1 VSGAGSSVGEL
12 VTLARRSF
20 QNAGVADAALEARL
34 LVGGL
39 LGLSTTEMI
48 TGEDRIVA
56 DADAFRIRDAITR
69 RLAHE
74 PVFRILGRRPFHG
87 LDLKVTP
94 ATLDPRPD
102 TEILV
107 DRVLIHLERIIAER
121 GSARVLDLGT
131 GTGAIGL
138 ALAKACPQVRAV
150 LTDISGEALSIA
162 EENAYM
168 NHIGDQVT
176 LLRSDWFDQVSG
188 TFDIIVSNPPYIVR
202 EVIGS
207 LDPEVRDFDPMTAL
221 DGGADGL
228 DAYRAIAVGAPDHLN
243 EGGLV
248 ALEIGYDQCDSVSA
262 LFEAHGFRRIEAS
275 RDLAGNDRVLIF
287 AVGAEG

>member
-1 VSGAGSSVGEL
+1 MSGAGSSVGEL

-20 QNAGVADAALEARL
+20 HEAGLADAALEARL

-39 LGLSTTEMI
+39 LGLSITQMI

-56 DADAFRIRDAITR
+56 EGDASRVRDAIAR
-69 RLAHE
+69 RLRHE

-87 LDLKVTP
+87 LDLKVSP

-107 DRVLIHLERIIAER
+107 ERVLVHLERIVAVK
-121 GSARVLDLGT
+121 GSARLLDLGT

-138 ALAKACPQVRAV
+138 ALAKACPQVMAV

-168 NHIGDQVT
+168 NHIGDQIT
-176 LLRSDWFDQVSG
+176 LIRSDWYAKVSG

-202 EVIGS
+202 EVIAS
-207 LDPEVRDFDPMTAL
+207 LDPEVRDFDPVAAL

-228 DAYRAIAVGAPDHLN
+228 DAYRAIAAGAPDHLN

-248 ALEIGYDQCDSVSA
+248 ALEIGYDQRDSVSG
-262 LFEAHGFRRIEAS
+262 LFEAHGFRRIEAG

-287 AVGAEG
+287 AMGTEG

>member
-1 VSGAGSSVGEL
+1 MSGAGSSVGEL
-12 VTLARRSF
+12 VARARHRF
-20 QNAGVADAALEARL
+20 QEAGFPDAAIEARL

-39 LGLSTTEMI
+39 LGLSTTQMI
-48 TGEDRIVA
+48 TGEDRVVEED
-56 DADAFRIRDAITR
+56 DAERVRAAIAR
-69 RLAHE
+69 RLGHE

-87 LDLKVTP
+87 LDLKVSP

-107 DRVLIHLERIIAER
+107 DRVLAHLEPIVAAK

-138 ALAKACPQVRAV
+138 AIAKACRQVIAV
-150 LTDISGEALSIA
+150 LTDISEEALFIA
-162 EENAYM
+162 EENAYI
-168 NHIGDQVT
+168 NDVGDQVT
-176 LLRSDWFDQVSG
+176 LLRSDWYTQVSG

-202 EVIGS
+202 EVIAS
-207 LDPEVRDFDPMTAL
+207 LDPEVRDFDPTAAL
-221 DGGADGL
+221 DGGEDGL
-228 DAYRAIAVGAPDHLN
+228 DAYRAIAAGASDHLN

-248 ALEIGYDQCDSVSA
+248 ALEIGYDQRDSVSS
-262 LFEAHGFRRIEAS
+262 LFEACGFRRIEAC

-287 AVGAEG
+287 RKSAGC